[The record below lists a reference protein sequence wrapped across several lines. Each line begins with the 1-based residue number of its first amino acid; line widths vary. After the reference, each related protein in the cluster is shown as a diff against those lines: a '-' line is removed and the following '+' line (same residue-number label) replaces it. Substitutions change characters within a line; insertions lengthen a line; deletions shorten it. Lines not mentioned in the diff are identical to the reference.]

1 MKLPMPLQCGC
12 GEKFTLEIICSVPPE
27 YAQCPKC
34 HSSGYVFKPLG
45 NLVTKL
51 LMERVKQELE
61 NGDTTVAILLSAI
74 AVEGEMAYLFFK
86 WKGIDSG
93 KYLGNR
99 TQDDLDEW
107 ETDWANM
114 RSVGKRLDEL
124 SRLLTDTGF
133 DKFALQNNALLEPAL
148 DGFDLASSIKK
159 FFQEQFFDT
168 RNRVAH
174 YGEIDF
180 GKPDGDRCSSMALA
194 MIRLLSAMDR
204 ERIKKMEEAHKKAR
218 ETIQT

>member
-1 MKLPMPLQCGC
+1 MPLQCGC
-12 GEKFTLEIICSVPPE
+12 GERFTLEILGSVPPN
-27 YAQCPKC
+27 YAQCPNS

-51 LMERVKQELE
+51 LMERARQDLK

-107 ETDWANM
+107 ESDWANM
-114 RSVGKRLDEL
+114 RSIGKRMDEL
-124 SRLLTDTGF
+124 SRLLTDTAF
-133 DKFALQNNALLEPAL
+133 DKFAEQNKALLRPAL
-148 DGFDLASSIKK
+148 DQFEPASSIKK
-159 FFQEQFFDT
+159 FFQEQFFNT
-168 RNRVAH
+168 RHRVAH
-174 YGEIDF
+174 FGEVDF
-180 GKPDGDRCSSMALA
+180 QKSDGNRCFSIALA
-194 MIRLLSAMDR
+194 MINLLGAMDR
-204 ERIKKMEEAHKKAR
+204 ERIKRLEEAHKKAR
-218 ETIQT
+218 EATPA